1 MSKQN
6 GGIIGP
12 DNVTTGGFSGVASG
26 VFKLG
31 EVTKLIRESK
41 WPQVSPF
48 TDTVPNSSRFN
59 SGSSDYLNR
68 TPSSASNRKTFTF
81 SFWVK
86 RTKLGVDNTI
96 YNVRPGG
103 SGANRINF
111 HSGDSFRVSIEP
123 PSKFIFTTRLFR
135 DVLAWYH
142 IVVAFDTTQGTAANR
157 VKIYVN
163 GVQETSLVKGD
174 GGAASYPDQDSN
186 LDINTTNVINIGRDL
201 ETNSDFI
208 DMYLAEFVFIDGL
221 QLAPTS
227 FGETNS
233 DSGIWIPKSVS
244 GLTFGTN
251 GFYLDFKDSSALGND
266 ANGSNNFTANNLT
279 SIDQSTDSPSNNFA
293 TWNSL
298 QPTNATMTE
307 GNLVGASSA
316 SSGHYSGLS
325 TIGVTSG
332 KWYFECKQIQEST
345 TGEGIIG
352 AVIFYNTV
360 TALLNPEGRGG
371 AWGIKAQGR
380 GFQTDSGGSGSTTN
394 SFTAGWSNN
403 DTIGIALD
411 IDNSKIYF
419 SKGGQW
425 NNSGSWN
432 AANPTT
438 SQTLQNALGDGTYF
452 FFAGDASGSNNN
464 TWSAN
469 FGSPAHAISSGNADA
484 NGFGNFEY
492 APPTGFFS
500 LCTNNLNILE

>member
-1 MSKQN
+1 M
-6 GGIIGP
+6 IILGTNSIKDTGYNV
-12 DNVTTGGFSGVASG
+12 DNSARFDGTTA
-26 VFKLG
+26 
-31 EVTKLIRESK
+31 
-41 WPQVSPF
+41 
-48 TDTVPNSSRFN
+48 
-59 SGSSDYLNR
+59 YLNR
-68 TPSSASNRKTFTF
+68 TPGSASNRKTFTF
-81 SFWVK
+81 STWIK
-86 RTKLGVDNTI
+86 RSGIAGVTVHQDIFSSDAGDDESYIHFDTDSLKI
-96 YNVRPGG
+96 FSTLPASAGG
-103 SGANRINF
+103 AA
-111 HSGDSFRVSIEP
+111 GDPACVLI
-123 PSKFIFTTRLFR
+123 TTQKFR
-135 DVLAWYH
+135 DFSAWMH
-142 IVVAFDTTQGTAANR
+142 IVVAVDTTQGTASNR
-157 VKIYVN
+157 VKLYIN
-163 GVQETSLVKGD
+163 GTQVTSFSTET
-174 GGAASYPDQDSN
+174 YPDQN
-186 LDINTTNVINIGRDL
+186 YQFATNAAVAHMIARRPAGSKFL
-201 ETNSDFI
+201 PG
-208 DMYLAEFVFIDGL
+208 YLAETVLIDGS

-227 FGETNS
+227 FGEFDE
-233 DSGIWIPKSVS
+233 DSGIWKPIDVS

-251 GFYLDFKDSSALGND
+251 GFYLDYEDSGDLGDDESGNGND
-266 ANGSNNFTANNLT
+266 FTENNLAA
-279 SIDQSTDSPSNNFA
+279 IDQSTDTCTNNFA

-411 IDNSKIYF
+411 IDNSRIYF

-469 FGSPAHAISSGNADA
+469 FGSPAYAISSGNTDG
-484 NGFGNFEY
+484 NGYGNFEY
-492 APPTGFFS
+492 APPSNYFALNTK
-500 LCTNNLNILE
+500 NLAEYG

>member
-1 MSKQN
+1 M
-6 GGIIGP
+6 IILGT
-12 DNVTTGGFSGVASG
+12 NSIKATGYDVA
-26 VFKLG
+26 
-31 EVTKLIRESK
+31 
-41 WPQVSPF
+41 
-48 TDTVPNSSRFN
+48 NSVRFN
-59 SGSSDYLNR
+59 DGDSPR
-68 TPSSASNRKTFTF
+68 MHKTPSGAGNRRKFTISA
-81 SFWVK
+81 WVK
-86 RTKLGVDNTI
+86 RGSNLGANSYIFDARVDGSDNAPFQFNTSDQIFFRTKV
-96 YNVRPGG
+96 GG
-103 SGANRINF
+103 SSYYIQTNR
-111 HSGDSFRVSIEP
+111 V
-123 PSKFIFTTRLFR
+123 FR
-135 DVLAWYH
+135 DVSAFYHLA
-142 IVVAFDTTQGTAANR
+142 IVYDNTLGTAGDR
-157 VKIYVN
+157 IQLWVN
-163 GVQETSLVKGD
+163 GVRETSFAD
-174 GGAASYPDQDSN
+174 STMPDQDT
-186 LDINTTNVINIGRDL
+186 DTTVNNASVVQTVGSEGGGASFFDGYI
-201 ETNSDFI
+201 S
-208 DMYLAEFVFIDGL
+208 EFVLLDGTADSPVDTL
-221 QLAPTS
+221 GS
-227 FGETNS
+227 FDE
-233 DSGIWIPKSVS
+233 DSGIWKPIDVS

-251 GFYLDFKDSSALGND
+251 GFYLDFEDSANLGND
-266 ANGSNNFTANNLT
+266 ANGGTDLTEVNLAAT
-279 SIDQSTDSPSNNFA
+279 DQSTDTCTNNFA

-411 IDNSKIYF
+411 IDNSRIYF

-469 FGSPAHAISSGNADA
+469 FGSPAHAISSGNTDG
-484 NGFGNFEY
+484 NGYGNFEY
-492 APPTGFFS
+492 AVPSGYFS
-500 LCTNNLNILE
+500 LNTKNLAEYG

>member
-1 MSKQN
+1 MIKSN

-12 DNVTTGGFSGVASG
+12 DNVTTGGFNGVASG
-26 VFKLG
+26 VFKLS
-31 EVTKLIRESK
+31 EATKLIRESK
-41 WPQVSPF
+41 WPVPSPF
-48 TDTVPNSSRFN
+48 TNTVPNSVRFN
-59 SGSSDYLNR
+59 RGSSDYLNR

-86 RTKLGVDNTI
+86 RTKLAIDATI
-96 YNVRPGG
+96 YNVRPDGN
-103 SGANRINF
+103 GANRINF
-111 HSGDSFRVSIEP
+111 HSGDSFRISLEP
-123 PSKFIFTTRLFR
+123 ISKYIYTTRLFR
-135 DVLAWYH
+135 DVSAWYH

-157 VKIYVN
+157 VKLYVN
-163 GVQETSLVKGD
+163 GVQETSFST
-174 GGAASYPDQDSN
+174 ATYPDQNTN
-186 LDINTTNVINIGRDL
+186 LDINTTSVINLGRDL
-201 ETNSDFI
+201 ESNSDFI
-208 DMYLAEFVFIDGL
+208 DMYLAEFVFIDGQ
-221 QLAPTS
+221 QLTPTS

-233 DSGIWIPKSVS
+233 DSGIWIPKIIT

-251 GFYLDFKDSSALGND
+251 GYYLKNANAGALGTDSSGQ
-266 ANGSNNFTANNLT
+266 SNNFTVNNLT
-279 SIDQSTDSPSNNFA
+279 SLDQSTDSPSNNFA

-345 TGEGIIG
+345 TNESIIG
-352 AVIFYNTV
+352 VVIFYNTI

-371 AWGIKAQGR
+371 AWGIKSQGR
-380 GFQTDSGGSGSTTN
+380 GFQTNSSGVGSTTN
-394 SFTAGWSNN
+394 DFIPGFSNN
-403 DTIGIALD
+403 ETIGIALD

-419 SKGGQW
+419 SEGGEW

-452 FFAGDASGSNNN
+452 FFAGDASGSNNC

-492 APPTGFFS
+492 APPTGYFS

>member
-1 MSKQN
+1 MSL
-6 GGIIGP
+6 IIP
-12 DNVTTGGFSGVASG
+12 ANTLASGGF
-26 VFKLG
+26 
-31 EVTKLIRESK
+31 
-41 WPQVSPF
+41 
-48 TDTVPNSSRFN
+48 TVDNSCRFN
-59 SGSSDYLNR
+59 SGSTDSLDR
-68 TPSSASNRKTFTF
+68 TPSSSGNGTTFTM
-81 SFWVK
+81 SMWLK
-86 RTKLGVDNTI
+86 RSGLGGTHLIYKAKGSAQTEFTLAFNSDKLQVYQVNS
-96 YNVRPGG
+96 GG
-103 SGANRINF
+103 AQEAAIKTLS
-111 HSGDSFRVSIEP
+111 VQ
-123 PSKFIFTTRLFR
+123 R
-135 DVLAWYH
+135 DISAWYH
-142 IVVAFDTTQGTAANR
+142 ACIQIQTADGTATDR
-157 VKIYVN
+157 CKIYIN
-163 GVQETSLVKGD
+163 GVQQTIDSSGTDAYSSSFNTGVNQASYKQEI
-174 GGAASYPDQDSN
+174 GGAASPY
-186 LDINTTNVINIGRDL
+186 GGY
-201 ETNSDFI
+201 
-208 DMYLAEFVFIDGL
+208 MAEFVMIDGSI
-221 QLAPTS
+221 LAPTE
-227 FGETNS
+227 FAEADE
-233 DSGIWIPKSVS
+233 DSGIWKPKSVS

-251 GFYLDFKDSSALGND
+251 GFYQEYKQSGTGTDSSGMGADTSGND
-266 ANGSNNFTANNLT
+266 NHFAVNNLT
-279 SIDQSTDSPSNNFA
+279 AIDQSTDTCTNNFA

-298 QPTNATMTE
+298 QPTNAAMSE

-411 IDNSKIYF
+411 IDNSRIYF

-452 FFAGDASGSNNN
+452 FMAGDASGSNNN

-469 FGSPAHAISSGNADA
+469 FGSPAYAISSGNTDG
-484 NGFGNFEY
+484 NGYGNFEY
-492 APPTGFFS
+492 APPSGYFALNTK
-500 LCTNNLNILE
+500 NLAEYG

>member
-1 MSKQN
+1 M
-6 GGIIGP
+6 IILGTNSIKDTGYNV
-12 DNVTTGGFSGVASG
+12 DNSARFDGTTA
-26 VFKLG
+26 
-31 EVTKLIRESK
+31 
-41 WPQVSPF
+41 
-48 TDTVPNSSRFN
+48 
-59 SGSSDYLNR
+59 YLNR
-68 TPSSASNRKTFTF
+68 TPGSASNRKTFTF
-81 SFWVK
+81 STWIK
-86 RTKLGVDNTI
+86 RSGIAGVTVHQDIFSSDAGDDESYIHFDTDSLKI
-96 YNVRPGG
+96 FSTLPASAGG
-103 SGANRINF
+103 AA
-111 HSGDSFRVSIEP
+111 GDPACVLI
-123 PSKFIFTTRLFR
+123 TTQKFR
-135 DVLAWYH
+135 DFSAWMH
-142 IVVAFDTTQGTAANR
+142 IVVAVDTTQGTASNR
-157 VKIYVN
+157 VKLYIN
-163 GVQETSLVKGD
+163 GTQVTSFSTET
-174 GGAASYPDQDSN
+174 YPDQN
-186 LDINTTNVINIGRDL
+186 YQFATNAAVAHMIARRPAGSKFL
-201 ETNSDFI
+201 PG
-208 DMYLAEFVFIDGL
+208 YLAETVLIDGS

-227 FGETNS
+227 FGEFDE
-233 DSGIWIPKSVS
+233 DSGIWKPIDVS

-251 GFYLDFKDSSALGND
+251 GFYLDYEDSGDLGDDESGNGND
-266 ANGSNNFTANNLT
+266 FTENNLAA
-279 SIDQSTDSPSNNFA
+279 IDQSTDTCTNNFA

-411 IDNSKIYF
+411 IDNSRIYF

-469 FGSPAHAISSGNADA
+469 FGSPAYAISSGNTDG
-484 NGFGNFEY
+484 NGYGNFEY
-492 APPTGFFS
+492 APPSGYFALNTK
-500 LCTNNLNILE
+500 NLAEYG

>member
-1 MSKQN
+1 M
-6 GGIIGP
+6 IILGT
-12 DNVTTGGFSGVASG
+12 NSIKATGYDVA
-26 VFKLG
+26 
-31 EVTKLIRESK
+31 
-41 WPQVSPF
+41 
-48 TDTVPNSSRFN
+48 NSVRFN
-59 SGSSDYLNR
+59 DGDSPR
-68 TPSSASNRKTFTF
+68 MHKTPSGAGNRRKFTISA
-81 SFWVK
+81 WVK
-86 RTKLGVDNTI
+86 RGSNLGANSYIFDARVDGSDNAPFQFNTSDQIFFRTKV
-96 YNVRPGG
+96 GG
-103 SGANRINF
+103 SSYYIQTNR
-111 HSGDSFRVSIEP
+111 V
-123 PSKFIFTTRLFR
+123 FR
-135 DVLAWYH
+135 DVSAFYHLA
-142 IVVAFDTTQGTAANR
+142 IVYDNTLGTAGDR
-157 VKIYVN
+157 IQLWVN
-163 GVQETSLVKGD
+163 GVRETSFADSAMPPQNTDTTVNNASVVQTVGSEGGGGSFFD
-174 GGAASYPDQDSN
+174 GYIS
-186 LDINTTNVINIGRDL
+186 
-201 ETNSDFI
+201 
-208 DMYLAEFVFIDGL
+208 EFVLLDGTADSPVDTL
-221 QLAPTS
+221 GS
-227 FGETNS
+227 FDE
-233 DSGIWIPKSVS
+233 DSGIWKPIDVS

-251 GFYLDFKDSSALGND
+251 GFYLDFKDSANLGND
-266 ANGSNNFTANNLT
+266 ANGGTDLTEVNLAAT
-279 SIDQSTDSPSNNFA
+279 DQSTDTCTNNFA

-411 IDNSKIYF
+411 IDNSRIYF

-469 FGSPAHAISSGNADA
+469 FGSPAYAISSGNTDG
-484 NGFGNFEY
+484 NGYGNFEY
-492 APPTGFFS
+492 APPSNYFALNTK
-500 LCTNNLNILE
+500 NLAEYG